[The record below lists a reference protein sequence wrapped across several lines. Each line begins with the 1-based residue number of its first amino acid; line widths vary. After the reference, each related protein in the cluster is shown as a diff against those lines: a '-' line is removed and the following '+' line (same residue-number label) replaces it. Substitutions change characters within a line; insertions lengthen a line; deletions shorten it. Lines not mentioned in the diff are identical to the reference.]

1 MKVIQK
7 SENNYST
14 SQSVDDSKNIPN
26 PTLGTIRM
34 VEEALS
40 EMGEYPSKNKL
51 WRQLP
56 RQVQYPIF
64 KEILKYLE
72 ESNKIIID
80 DNGAVIWVFAD
91 EQTIKELRE
100 KSRKLI

>member
-1 MKVIQK
+1 MKLIQK
-7 SENNYST
+7 NERDYSRI
-14 SQSVDDSKNIPN
+14 SNDDSSKNIPN

-34 VEEALS
+34 VEETLIG
-40 EMGEYPSKNKL
+40 MKEYPSKNKL

-72 ESNKIIID
+72 ESNKIVTD
-80 DNGAVIWVFAD
+80 DSGAIIWVFSD
-91 EQTIKELRE
+91 GQRLKELRE
-100 KSRKLI
+100 NSKKLT